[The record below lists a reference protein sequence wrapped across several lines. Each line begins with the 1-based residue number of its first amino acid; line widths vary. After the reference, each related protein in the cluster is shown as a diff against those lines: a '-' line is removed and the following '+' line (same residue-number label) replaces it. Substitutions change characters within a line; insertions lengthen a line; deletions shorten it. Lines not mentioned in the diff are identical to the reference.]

1 VASGEQ
7 WRNNMKTKNWLII
20 LTAFTLSILF
30 ETSLFAINGK
40 SNLATLRGLQGVGVL
55 VEQLPPEAEN
65 KGLKKDQ
72 IQTGVESRLQKAGIK
87 VLTKEECAKTPG
99 EPYLY
104 INLNINITKTESD
117 IYPYTVDVML
127 IQKVSLLRDPQIYT
141 YAMTWSTGGI
151 GSIDKQ
157 ILGQLRESVLEMVNI
172 FVNAY
177 LTENPK

>member
-1 VASGEQ
+1 ME
-7 WRNNMKTKNWLII
+7 TKNWLIVFI
-20 LTAFTLSILF
+20 VFTLMILS
-30 ETSLFAINGK
+30 ETPLFAINGK
-40 SNLATLRGLQGVGVL
+40 SNLATLRGLQGIGVL

-72 IQTGVESRLQKAGIK
+72 IQTEVESKLRKAGIK
-87 VLTKEECAKTPG
+87 VLTKEECGKTPG

-104 INLNINITKTESD
+104 INLNINLAKTESD
-117 IYPYTVDVML
+117 IYPYTIDVML
-127 IQKVSLLRDPQIYT
+127 IQKVSLLRDPQINS
-141 YAMTWSTGGI
+141 YATTWSTGGI

-157 ILGQLRESVLEMVNI
+157 ILGQLRESVLEVVNL

>member
-1 VASGEQ
+1 
-7 WRNNMKTKNWLII
+7 MKTKKSSVVLIVI
-20 LTAFTLSILF
+20 VLAMLSG
-30 ETSLFAINGK
+30 TPLFAINGK

-55 VEQLPPEAEN
+55 VEQLPPEVEN
-65 KGLKKDQ
+65 EGLRRNQ
-72 IQTGVESRLQKAGIK
+72 IQAEVESKLRMAGIK

-117 IYPYTVDVML
+117 IHPYSIDVML
-127 IQKVSLLRDPQIYT
+127 IQKVFLLRDPEKNT

-157 ILGQLRESVLEMVNI
+157 ILAQLRESVMNVVDVFI
-172 FVNAY
+172 HAY